1 MSTTSWLNGWNSTI
15 ILRAIGTTCTYSQ
28 SSWLRKSKI
37 LPQHQGACW
46 SGRGRFLATRK
57 TPSKHLKR
65 LSQRAGENTLY
76 FQKWLLF
83 CIFCSQKTWNS
94 CSSLPECCGFQ
105 TKNITTE
112 FESPWGSRRGFFF
125 LFTNSTNKREY
136 GLKYGS
142 GRSFCSSL
150 YAIIVCGILEKAA
163 ANASSY

>member
-57 TPSKHLKR
+57 TPLKHLKR
-65 LSQRAGENTLY
+65 LSQRAGDNTLY

-94 CSSLPECCGFQ
+94 CSSLPVKYVCGFHA
-105 TKNITTE
+105 KNMATE
-112 FESPWGSRRGFFF
+112 FERPWDLRQDFFPF
-125 LFTNSTNKREY
+125 FTNSTNWREY
-136 GLKYGS
+136 GQKYGS
-142 GRSFCSSL
+142 GRPFCSSL
-150 YAIIVCGILEKAA
+150 YAIIRNK
-163 ANASSY
+163 